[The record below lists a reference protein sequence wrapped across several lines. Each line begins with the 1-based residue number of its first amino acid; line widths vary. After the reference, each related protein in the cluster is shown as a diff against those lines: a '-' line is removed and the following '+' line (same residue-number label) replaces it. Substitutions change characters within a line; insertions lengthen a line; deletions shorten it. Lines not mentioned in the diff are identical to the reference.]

1 MALALFIIYIIGIFV
16 FYKYVYKHYIV
27 TLEKADVLVFA
38 LIWPVVLIV
47 WLLMWAEETAISAYK
62 YIYDFLK
69 RHNIV

>member
-47 WLLMWAEETAISAYK
+47 WLLMWLEEACISVYK
-62 YIYDFLK
+62 YIHDFLK
-69 RHNIV
+69 KRNIL